1 VQGVGQ
7 QQIRTVYVAHYRSTL
22 AHMGEGKTRVILPML
37 SLAQPDLLL
46 RLRLHFLQLLGDAHR
61 LLHPPNC
68 LLCRRLY
75 LPYTETCAWTRSAA
89 HVRYCCCCCCCC
101 CCWGVS

>member
-75 LPYTETCAWTRSAA
+75 LPSTETCAWTRSAA

-101 CCWGVS
+101 CCWEVS